1 MFISFRVL
9 QDFTR
14 HLFVFFLTEKNFS
27 FDKCYFLGYVFDVSA
42 NIIFFWWGVG
52 GGGRGVGVWHHLCN
66 STKSWKMTT
75 KFNFHVPI
83 FSKDTYCYIFCV
95 FDF

>member
-42 NIIFFWWGVG
+42 NIIFFGGGGGWGVG
-52 GGGRGVGVWHHLCN
+52 GLVYG
-66 STKSWKMTT
+66 
-75 KFNFHVPI
+75 I
-83 FSKDTYCYIFCV
+83 ICV
-95 FDF
+95 TALRAGK

>member
-42 NIIFFWWGVG
+42 NIIFFG
-52 GGGRGVGVWHHLCN
+52 GGGGWG
-66 STKSWKMTT
+66 
-75 KFNFHVPI
+75 
-83 FSKDTYCYIFCV
+83 
-95 FDF
+95 